1 MQAILVMFFW
11 NWYNS
16 SLQSVMVEFLCNLT
30 DMQALDFIRLI
41 KGLLSDRYIIVI
53 LIKEFFGLLYL

>member
-1 MQAILVMFFW
+1 
-11 NWYNS
+11 
-16 SLQSVMVEFLCNLT
+16 MVEFLCNLT

>member
-16 SLQSVMVEFLCNLT
+16 SFQSVMVEFLCNLT
-30 DMQALDFIRLI
+30 DMQVLDFIWLI
-41 KGLLSDRYIIVI
+41 KGLLSDRQIIVI